1 MCNLY
6 QLEAGP
12 DAIRRIFEGLQLPLT
27 FTEGVP
33 NFQPRDV
40 RITERAPVVRWSAEG
55 SAELIE
61 RRWSWPGPGGKPVYN
76 FRSEGRQ
83 FGRGRCLIP
92 ADSFYEFTAPLDP
105 KQKRKDRW
113 RFRTATGEPF
123 AVAGLIRADPTV
135 GEAFTMLT
143 TTPGADVAPYH
154 SRQIVIVTA
163 GDWRGW
169 LDGSGADCLA
179 RPLPAGTLSVEPA

>member
-12 DAIRRIFEGLQLPLT
+12 DAIRRIFEGVELPLG
-27 FTEGVP
+27 FPEGVP

-55 SAELIE
+55 TAELIE

-83 FGRGRCLIP
+83 FGRARCLIP
-92 ADSFYEFTAPLDP
+92 ADSFYEFTAAPDP
-105 KQKRKDRW
+105 KAKRKLRW
-113 RFRTATGEPF
+113 RFRTADGEPF
-123 AVAGLIRADPTV
+123 AIAGLLRPDPTV

-143 TTPGADVAPYH
+143 TTPGPDVAPYH
-154 SRQIVIVTA
+154 SRQIVVVTA
-163 GDWRGW
+163 SHWRRW
-169 LDGSGADCLA
+169 LDGSEADCLA
-179 RPLPAGTLSVEPA
+179 CPLPAGTLTVEPS

>member
-12 DAIRRIFEGLQLPLT
+12 DAIRRIFEGLPLPLS
-27 FTEGVP
+27 FPEGVP

-40 RITERAPVVRWSAEG
+40 CITERAPVVRWSAG
-55 SAELIE
+55 GTAELVE
-61 RRWSWPGPGGKPVYN
+61 RRWSWPGPEGKPVYN

-92 ADSFYEFTAPLDP
+92 ADSFYEFTAPADP
-105 KQKRKDRW
+105 KAKRKDRW
-113 RFRTATGEPF
+113 RFRPAGGEPF
-123 AVAGLIRADPTV
+123 AIAGLIRADPAV

-143 TTPGADVAPYH
+143 TAPGPDIAPYH

-163 GDWRGW
+163 PHWRGW
-169 LDGSGADCLA
+169 LDGSDADCLV
-179 RPLPAGTLSVEPA
+179 RPLPAGTLTAERA